1 VLVPALAVAGIG
13 VGLSLLNFG
22 VDEISNP
29 RLRTLGTVAA
39 AIKAQKKIDQQRLA
53 EVKP

>member
-1 VLVPALAVAGIG
+1 

-29 RLRTLGTVAA
+29 RLRTLGTIAA
-39 AIKAQKKIDQQRLA
+39 AARTQARLDKARAAGKTREA
-53 EVKP
+53 V